1 MIYQKD
7 WLMRQIES
15 MITAIMH
22 FLFHAGENTEATSE
36 LLQNLNEQIDDY
48 LITGDICGAED
59 WLFENLDTSDTKWLN
74 LAIHFYSAVN
84 KFSDTYLEEHNFS
97 REEISSGLTYVCQ
110 QYGYQDVL

>member
-15 MITAIMH
+15 MIAAIMH
-22 FLFHAGENTEATSE
+22 FLFHVGENTEDTSE
-36 LLQNLNEQIDDY
+36 MLQNRNEQIDDY
-48 LITGDICGAED
+48 LINGDICGAED

-74 LAIHFYSAVN
+74 LAIHFYSEVN

-110 QYGYQDVL
+110 QYGYQDIL